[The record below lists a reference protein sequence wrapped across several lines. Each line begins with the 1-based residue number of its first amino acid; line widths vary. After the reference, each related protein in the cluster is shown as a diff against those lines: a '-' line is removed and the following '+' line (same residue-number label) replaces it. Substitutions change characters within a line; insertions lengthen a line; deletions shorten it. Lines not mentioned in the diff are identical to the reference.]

1 LEEIDQE
8 LKALEEK
15 KEGKK
20 ASLASLRDQINN
32 ALKVKAENDKALTLH
47 INDSLLKRS
56 HKEPQ
61 EESDYI

>member
-8 LKALEEK
+8 LKALKAK

-32 ALKVKAENDKALTLH
+32 AL
-47 INDSLLKRS
+47 
-56 HKEPQ
+56 
-61 EESDYI
+61 